1 MTISTQTVPS
11 TDGTFDVDPKVLAH
25 AIKAKWVQVLAA
37 ATLAGGL
44 ALALTFVLPPTFT
57 ARTSF
62 LPPQQQQSAAASAL
76 ASLGALSG
84 LAGMSSSLKSP
95 GDQYVS
101 LLQSVTVSDRI
112 IDRFDLL
119 KAYDAEYRDEA
130 RRELAKNIRVTL
142 GKKDGLIV
150 LEADARTAQVAADM
164 ANRYVE
170 ELRRI
175 STDLALTEAQQ
186 RRRFFESEMKRAKDQ
201 LAQAQTA
208 LQGSG
213 FNAGAIRAEPKVAAE
228 RYARL
233 QAEGTA
239 AQVKLQAMRQ
249 KLTDAA
255 PEVMQQMALMNALQ
269 RQLSALEQQ
278 SEGAQSD
285 DYLTHYRD
293 FKYQEALFEIFSKQ
307 YELARVDESREGALI
322 QVVDH
327 ALPPER
333 KSKPKR
339 IVIVGGAAL
348 AGLLLA
354 ALAVCVAAVRRR
366 QMR

>member
-1 MTISTQTVPS
+1 MTISTQAAPS
-11 TDGTFDVDPKVLAH
+11 SDGTFDVDPKVLAH
-25 AIKAKWVQVLAA
+25 ALKAKWGLVLTSAVV
-37 ATLAGGL
+37 AGCAGL
-44 ALALTFVLPPTFT
+44 AVSFVLPPTFT

-76 ASLGALSG
+76 ASLGALSS

-112 IDRFDLL
+112 IDKFDLL
-119 KAYDAEYRDEA
+119 KLYDVGYREEA
-130 RRELAKNIRVTL
+130 RRELAKNVRITL

-150 LEADARTAQVAADM
+150 LEADAPSAQVAADI
-164 ANRYVE
+164 ANQYVD
-170 ELRRI
+170 ELRKI

-186 RRRFFESEMKRAKDQ
+186 RRRFFESEMKRAKEQ

-208 LQGSG
+208 LQSSG
-213 FNAGAIRAEPKVAAE
+213 FNAGAIRAEPKVAAD

-233 QAEGTA
+233 QAEATA

-249 KLTDAA
+249 TLTDAA
-255 PEVMQQMALMNALQ
+255 PEVAQQMALLNALQ
-269 RQLSALEQQ
+269 RQVSALEQQ
-278 SEGAQSD
+278 SEGNQPA
-285 DYLTHYRD
+285 DYLGHYRD

-322 QVVDH
+322 QVVDG
-327 ALPPER
+327 AQPPER

-339 IVIVGGAAL
+339 TVVAGGAAV

-354 ALAVCVAAVRRR
+354 ALAVCVSALRRR
-366 QMR
+366 VAP

>member
-1 MTISTQTVPS
+1 MTISTQAAPS
-11 TDGTFDVDPKVLAH
+11 PEAIIDLDPKVLAH
-25 AIKAKWVQVLAA
+25 ALREKWWQVLASA
-37 ATLAGGL
+37 MIAGGVGL
-44 ALALTFVLPPTFT
+44 AVSFVLPPTFT

-84 LAGMSSSLKSP
+84 LAGMGSSLKST

-101 LLQSVTVSDRI
+101 LMQSVTVADRI
-112 IDRFDLL
+112 IDKFDLL
-119 KAYDAEYRDEA
+119 TAYNVKYREEA
-130 RRELAKNIRVTL
+130 RKELAKNIRITL

-150 LEADARTAQVAADM
+150 LEADAASAQVAADM

-186 RRRFFESEMKRAKDQ
+186 RRRFFESEMKKAKDQ
-201 LAQAQTA
+201 LSLAQTA
-208 LQGSG
+208 LQSSG
-213 FNAGAIRAEPKVAAE
+213 FNSGAIRAEPKVAAE

-233 QAEGTA
+233 QAEATA

-249 KLTDAA
+249 TLTDSA
-255 PEVMQQMALMNALQ
+255 PEMAQQVALLNALQ
-269 RQLSALEQQ
+269 RQVSALEQH
-278 SEGAQSD
+278 SESAQSA
-285 DYLTHYRD
+285 DYLGHYRD

-322 QVVDH
+322 QVVDG
-327 ALPPER
+327 AQPPER

-339 IVIVGGAAL
+339 TLVAGGAAI
-348 AGLLLA
+348 AGLLIA
-354 ALAVCVAAVRRR
+354 ALVVCVSAMRRR
-366 QMR
+366 AGR

>member
-1 MTISTQTVPS
+1 MTISTQAVPS
-11 TDGTFDVDPKVLAH
+11 TDGTYNVDPRMLAQ
-25 AIKAKWVQVLAA
+25 AVKAKWVRILTSAVL
-37 ATLAGGL
+37 TGGV
-44 ALALTFVLPPTFT
+44 ALAVTFVLPPTFT

-84 LAGMSSSLKSP
+84 LTGMGSSLKSP

-101 LLQSVTVSDRI
+101 LLRSVTVSDRI
-112 IDRFDLL
+112 IDRFDLM
-119 KAYDAEYRDEA
+119 KVYDVRYRDDA
-130 RRELAKNIRVTL
+130 HRELAKNVRIAL

-150 LEADARTAQVAADM
+150 LEADAHTAQVAADM
-164 ANRYVE
+164 ANRYVD
-170 ELRRI
+170 ELRKI

-186 RRRFFESEMKRAKDQ
+186 RRRFFESEMKRTKDQ
-201 LAQAQTA
+201 LAQAQSA
-208 LQGSG
+208 LQSSG
-213 FNAGAIRAEPKVAAE
+213 FNPGAIRAEPKVAAE

-233 QAEGTA
+233 QAEITA

-249 KLTDAA
+249 SLTDSA
-255 PEVMQQMALMNALQ
+255 PEVGQQMALLNALQ

-278 SEGAQSD
+278 SDSAQPA

-322 QVVDH
+322 QVVDG
-327 ALPPER
+327 AQPPER

-339 IVIVGGAAL
+339 TVIVGGAAV

-354 ALAVCVAAVRRR
+354 ALAVCLSAMRRR
-366 QMR
+366 DSA